1 MATDKQ
7 IECMKV
13 DEKEVAGERVNIV
26 ETEFPPE
33 LSTFR
38 SITASGVKYINKN
51 FTFSGSQE
59 KLSQP

>member
-1 MATDKQ
+1 MIADKQ
-7 IECMKV
+7 VECMTI
-13 DEKEVAGERVNIV
+13 DDKEVAGERLRVV
-26 ETEFPPE
+26 KTEFPPE

-51 FTFSGSQE
+51 FTFSGFQE